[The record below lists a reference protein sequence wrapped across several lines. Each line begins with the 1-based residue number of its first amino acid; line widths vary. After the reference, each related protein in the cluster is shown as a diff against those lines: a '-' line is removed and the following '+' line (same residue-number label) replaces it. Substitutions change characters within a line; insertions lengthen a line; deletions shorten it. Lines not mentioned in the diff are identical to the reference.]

1 MARERSP
8 NRDKAKEMYLSAK
21 GEIKLTEIATHLKV
35 SDSQIRKWKSSDKW
49 DLELNG
55 ALPMSNSNV
64 TIEKGAKKQQ
74 KKKKKEPIAKEVEK
88 VVENDDL
95 TEKQRLFCIY
105 YIEDFNATKAYKRAY
120 KCNYSTAKVNASRL
134 LTNVN
139 VKKEIQRLTIECLE
153 KEEVNAKLIS
163 KKVLD
168 YYIRIAFAD
177 INDYVEVEVKEEVL
191 VDGSRSRFNNVIVN
205 SDFDGTIVTSVSQ
218 GRDGLKLILADKM
231 KALDFLAKHVGLL
244 SVEVQERL
252 ALEREKVELSRP
264 KEDLLT
270 QDSNPFVLPANVIA
284 PPFLSLNYAIDGEEY
299 LEYVLPG
306 GRGSTKS
313 TFISIKIIDLII
325 HNPSLNA
332 VALRQVA
339 NTLRDSVFAQF
350 LWAIDKLGL
359 NDKFKCS
366 YSPLEITYL
375 PTGQKIFFRG
385 ADDPVKLK
393 GIKVTK
399 GYIGILWYEE
409 LDQFR
414 GPEAVRT
421 IQQSVIRG
429 GDKAFIFK
437 SFNPPK
443 TKNNWAN
450 KDLEVPKANRLVVHS
465 NYTQIPKSWLGDA
478 FIAEAEH
485 LKEVNPQAYE
495 HEYLGEANGS
505 GGNIFDNVV
514 IREITN
520 DEIERFD
527 RIYMGVD
534 WGWYPDPWAFNKCY
548 FNAAQ
553 RKLYIFDEARGN
565 KMSNKQTYELLAN
578 EKGVTPSDR
587 VTCDSAENKSI
598 SDYKEYGLYARG
610 AKKGPGSLEYSMK
623 WLQSLN
629 EIVIDNNR
637 CPYTAQEFLDYEYE
651 RDKEGNV
658 ISGYPDKDN
667 HNIDAVRYAT
677 ETIWCKKGQ

>member
-1 MARERSP
+1 M
-8 NRDKAKEMYLSAK
+8 
-21 GEIKLTEIATHLKV
+21 
-35 SDSQIRKWKSSDKW
+35 
-49 DLELNG
+49 
-55 ALPMSNSNV
+55 
-64 TIEKGAKKQQ
+64 
-74 KKKKKEPIAKEVEK
+74 
-88 VVENDDL
+88 
-95 TEKQRLFCIY
+95 
-105 YIEDFNATKAYKRAY
+105 
-120 KCNYSTAKVNASRL
+120 

-153 KEEVNAKLIS
+153 EEEVNAKLIS

-218 GRDGLKLILADKM
+218 GREGLKLILADKM

-409 LDQFR
+409 LDQFK

-450 KDLEVPKANRLVVHS
+450 KDLEVPKANRFVVHS
-465 NYTQIPKSWLGDA
+465 NYTQIPKAWLGDA
-478 FIAEAEH
+478 FIEEAEH

-495 HEYLGEANGS
+495 HEYLGKANGN
-505 GGNIFDNVV
+505 GGNVFDNVT
-514 IREITN
+514 IREIT
-520 DEIERFD
+520 DKEIEVFD

-534 WGWYPDPWAFNKCY
+534 WGWYPDPWAFDKCY

-553 RKLYIFDEARGN
+553 RSLYIFDEARGN
-565 KMSNKQTYELLAN
+565 KMSNKQTYELLVN
-578 EKGVTPSDR
+578 EKGVTPADR

-629 EIVIDNNR
+629 EIVIDNAR

-651 RDKEGNV
+651 RDKDGNV

-667 HNIDAVRYAT
+667 HHIDAVRYAT
-677 ETIWCKKGQ
+677 ETIWRKKGQ

>member
-8 NRDKAKEMYLSAK
+8 NRDKAFELYKESNGK
-21 GEIKLTEIATHLKV
+21 IQNREIANILGISEKTV
-35 SDSQIRKWKSSDKW
+35 SGWKTKDKW
-49 DLELNG
+49 NSKLNG
-55 ALPMSNSNV
+55 VLQINERSTPK
-64 TIEKGAKKQQ
+64 EKKNKRT
-74 KKKKKEPIAKEVEK
+74 KKESIAKEVEEII
-88 VVENDDL
+88 ENGDL
-95 TEKQRLFCIY
+95 TEKQKLFCIY

-120 KCNYSTAKVNASRL
+120 KCDYSTARTEGCRHLKKPNI
-134 LTNVN
+134 
-139 VKKEIQRLTIECLE
+139 KKEIQRLTIECLE
-153 KEEVNAKLIS
+153 EEEINSKLIS
-163 KKVLD
+163 KRVLD

-191 VDGSRSRFNNVIVN
+191 VDGSRSRFNNIIVN

-218 GRDGLKLILADKM
+218 GREGLKLILADKM

-350 LWAIDKLGL
+350 LWAIGKLGL

-409 LDQFR
+409 LDQFK

-450 KDLEVPKANRLVVHS
+450 KDLEVPKANRFVVHS
-465 NYTQIPKSWLGDA
+465 NYTQIPKAWLGDA
-478 FIAEAEH
+478 FIEEAEH

-495 HEYLGEANGS
+495 HEYLGKANGN
-505 GGNIFDNVV
+505 GGNVFDNVT
-514 IREITN
+514 IREIA
-520 DEIERFD
+520 DKEIEVFD

-534 WGWYPDPWAFNKCY
+534 WGWYPDPWAFDKCY

-553 RKLYIFDEARGN
+553 RILYIFDEARAN
-565 KMSNKQTYELLAN
+565 KMSNKQTYELLVN
-578 EKGVTPSDR
+578 EKDVTPADK

-629 EIVIDNNR
+629 EIVIDNVR

-651 RDKEGNV
+651 RDKDGNV

-667 HNIDAVRYAT
+667 HHIDAVRYAT
-677 ETIWCKKGQ
+677 ESIWRKKGQ

>member
-8 NRDKAKEMYLSAK
+8 NRDKAFELYKESNGK
-21 GEIKLTEIATHLKV
+21 IQNREIANILGISEKTV
-35 SDSQIRKWKSSDKW
+35 SGWKTKDKW
-49 DLELNG
+49 NSKLNG
-55 ALPMSNSNV
+55 VLQINERSTPK
-64 TIEKGAKKQQ
+64 EKKNKRT
-74 KKKKKEPIAKEVEK
+74 KKEPIAKEVEEII
-88 VVENDDL
+88 ENGDL
-95 TEKQRLFCIY
+95 TEKQKLFCIY
-105 YIEDFNATKAYKRAY
+105 YIEDFNATRAYKRAY

-153 KEEVNAKLIS
+153 EEEVNAKLIS

-218 GRDGLKLILADKM
+218 GREGLKLILADKM

-450 KDLEVPKANRLVVHS
+450 KDLEVPKANRFVVHS
-465 NYTQIPKSWLGDA
+465 NYTQIPKAWLGDA
-478 FIAEAEH
+478 FIEEAEH

-495 HEYLGEANGS
+495 HEYLGKANGN
-505 GGNIFDNVV
+505 GGNVFDNVT
-514 IREITN
+514 IREIA
-520 DEIERFD
+520 DKEIEVFD

-534 WGWYPDPWAFNKCY
+534 WGWYPDPWAFDKCY

-553 RKLYIFDEARGN
+553 RILYIFDEARAN
-565 KMSNKQTYELLAN
+565 KMSNKQTYELLVN
-578 EKGVTPSDR
+578 EKGVTLADK

-629 EIVIDNNR
+629 EIVIDNVR

-651 RDKEGNV
+651 RDKDGNV

-667 HNIDAVRYAT
+667 HHIDAVRYAT
-677 ETIWCKKGQ
+677 ESIWRKKGQ

>member
-8 NRDKAKEMYLSAK
+8 KRDKAREIYLSAK
-21 GEIKLTEIATHLKV
+21 GEIKLTDIATQLNV
-35 SDSQIRKWKSSDKW
+35 SDSQIRKWKSADKW
-49 DLELNG
+49 DLELND
-55 ALPMSNSNV
+55 ALPKSNSNV
-64 TIEKGAKKQQ
+64 TNKKGAKKQRT
-74 KKKKKEPIAKEVEK
+74 KEKKESIAKEVKE
-88 VVENDDL
+88 VVGNDGL

-120 KCNYSTAKVNASRL
+120 ECDYSTARTNASRL
-134 LTNVN
+134 LTNAN
-139 VKKEIQRLTIECLE
+139 IKKEIQRLTVECLE
-153 KEEVNAKLIS
+153 EEEINSKLIS
-163 KKVLD
+163 KRVLD

-191 VDGSRSRFNNVIVN
+191 VDGSISRFNNIVVN
-205 SDFDGTIVTSVSQ
+205 SDFDGTIVTSVSR
-218 GRDGLKLILADKM
+218 GREGLKLILADKM

-350 LWAIDKLGL
+350 LWAIEKLGL

-393 GIKVTK
+393 GIKVIK

-409 LDQFR
+409 LDQFK

-450 KDLEVPKANRLVVHS
+450 KDLEVPKANRFVVHS

-478 FIAEAEH
+478 FVEEAEH

-495 HEYLGEANGS
+495 HEYLGKANGN
-505 GGNIFDNVV
+505 GGNVFDNVT
-514 IREITN
+514 IREIT
-520 DEIERFD
+520 DKEIEVFD

-534 WGWYPDPWAFNKCY
+534 WGWYPDPWAFDKCY

-553 RKLYIFDEARGN
+553 RILYIFDEARAN
-565 KMSNKQTYELLAN
+565 KMSNKQTYELLVN
-578 EKGVTPSDR
+578 EKGVAPADR

-629 EIVIDNNR
+629 EIVIDNVR

-651 RDKEGNV
+651 RDKDGNV

-667 HNIDAVRYAT
+667 HHIDAVRYAT
-677 ETIWCKKGQ
+677 ETIWRKKGQ